1 LASNKNIFYATNP
14 AHMLDALWK
23 VISLSNIP
31 LQDILIFLPSRRAI
45 RATEKM
51 ILQKHGDAVILPELV
66 ALGEG
71 VEDDEFAPS
80 ITTDDTI
87 SNLER
92 IVVLAKLLSG
102 DEHIKNI
109 STALPIARDFI
120 RMTDY
125 FENEGIDVSKINW
138 ADIVDEK
145 YATHFQNKAKILQ
158 ILSDNMNAITQE
170 RVTTTAK
177 RNADIRAWIPY
188 IQSKSFPYK
197 LVIVCGST
205 ASVPATSDLMVAIA
219 NATFGRIILSGKI
232 SGRKSDF
239 ELTTNP
245 YYSEYKFLS
254 RIGIDENDIV
264 PIDVG
269 ESKTIDFM
277 NFAFGNDTSIT
288 TNTDAVSHCHLIEC
302 ERESIEAA
310 AVAEIAEQA
319 IKNNESVLVIT
330 PDAAGNQRIASA
342 LNAKNIPAD
351 FSGGCSA
358 TMHVAGRAILNLFD
372 DWAEKKSKEFDKLYT
387 DSKYDLFET
396 ILHIIESNQTTWMPE
411 FDPLDV
417 NAISIWVAIRE
428 LSNALLQNN
437 IVLTLGDARA
447 FISEALSSVTIRDDA
462 SDNTKVCVL
471 GTIESRMQTADVVIL
486 SGLNEGMFPSTGYEN
501 AWLPQKISTQLGLPS
516 TNHKI
521 SLMSLDFMNLSC
533 AKNVYW
539 LRSKIS
545 GGTQTTESRFLSR
558 VSARGGKFDTS
569 AQEKILSA
577 IFKHDNVNIKPLN
590 YDAPTPP
597 ADWSDM
603 YVTDLEYLIHNPYAY
618 YVRHILRLTVQ
629 DDYWVG
635 PDARKFGT
643 LVHSIIEHAKPGD
656 SPETLV
662 ARMNNAAKNI
672 DGLSGI
678 QMHFWQKRFK
688 EIAPVI
694 ADEIKTCPDAYSEI
708 PGFVE
713 IFGRTI
719 RARADR
725 VTDGAVIDIKTG
737 AAPSKSQ
744 LLLGTMPQLPLEAH
758 MLQTGGFKIPTTTR
772 SKSPIMRFLQLRNN
786 QTKPVEYDSATTADM
801 IRAAVDKTIEVI
813 KMFTVGRAPY
823 ENRPN
828 SDKKYRQYDDLARAW
843 DNK

>member
-1 LASNKNIFYATNP
+1 
-14 AHMLDALWK
+14 MLDALWTI
-23 VISLSNIP
+23 VSSSNIS
-31 LQDILIFLPSRRAI
+31 LQDILIFLPSRRSV

-71 VEDDEFAPS
+71 VEDDEFAPEIAPS
-80 ITTDDTI
+80 DTI

-125 FENEGIDVSKINW
+125 FENEGIDVSKITW
-138 ADIVDEK
+138 ADIIDEK

-158 ILSDNMNAITQE
+158 ILSDNMNAITRG

-188 IQSKSFPYK
+188 IQSKNFPYK

-205 ASVPATSDLMVAIA
+205 ASVPATSDLMATIA
-219 NATFGRIILSGKI
+219 NAPFGRIILSGKI

-254 RIGIDENDIV
+254 RIGVNTDDII

-277 NFAFGNDTSIT
+277 NFAFGNDT
-288 TNTDAVSHCHLIEC
+288 TNSKNTNAVSHCHLIEC
-302 ERESIEAA
+302 ERESVEAA

-319 IKNNESVLVIT
+319 IKKNNSVLVIT

-342 LNAKNIPAD
+342 LNAKNIPTD
-351 FSGGCSA
+351 FSGGRPG
-358 TMHVAGRAILNLFD
+358 TMHVVGRAILNLFD
-372 DWAEKKSKEFDKLYT
+372 DWAEKNSKEFDKLYI

-396 ILHIIESNQTTWMPE
+396 ILHIVELNQNIWMPQ

-417 NAISIWVAIRE
+417 NAVSIWVAIRE
-428 LSNALLQNN
+428 LSSALVRND

-447 FISEALSSVTIRDDA
+447 FISDALSSVTIRSDISDD
-462 SDNTKVCVL
+462 TKVCVL

-486 SGLNEGMFPSTGYEN
+486 TGLNEGMFPSTGYEN

-516 TNHKI
+516 PNHKV

-533 AKNVYW
+533 AENVYW
-539 LRSKIS
+539 LRSKTS
-545 GGTQTTESRFLSR
+545 GGVQTTESRFLSR
-558 VSARGGKFDTS
+558 VTARGGKFDKT
-569 AQEKILSA
+569 AQTEILSA
-577 IFKHDNVNIKPLN
+577 VFEHDNVESKPLN

-618 YVRHILRLTVQ
+618 YVRHILRLAVK

-643 LVHSIIEHAKPGD
+643 LVHSIIENAKPGD
-656 SPETLV
+656 TPETLV
-662 ARMNNAAKNI
+662 ARMDDAAKNI
-672 DGLSGI
+672 DGLNGV
-678 QMHFWQKRFK
+678 QMHFWHKRFQ

-694 ADEIKTCPDAYSEI
+694 ANEINACPDAYSEI

-713 IFGRTI
+713 IAGRII

-725 VTDGAVIDIKTG
+725 VADGIVIDIKTG

-744 LLLGTMPQLPLEAH
+744 LLLGTMPQLPIEAH

-772 SKSPIMRFLQLRNN
+772 SKTPIMRFLQLRNN
-786 QTKPVEYDSATTADM
+786 QTRPVEYGSATTADM

-813 KMFTVGRAPY
+813 NMFTVGRAPY

-828 SDKKYRQYDDLARAW
+828 SESKYRQYDDLARAW

>member
-1 LASNKNIFYATNP
+1 
-14 AHMLDALWK
+14 MLDALWK
-23 VISLSNIP
+23 IVSSSNIS
-31 LQDILIFLPSRRAI
+31 LQDILIFLPSRRSV

-71 VEDDEFAPS
+71 VEDDEFAPEIAPS
-80 ITTDDTI
+80 DTI

-102 DEHIKNI
+102 DEHIKTI

-125 FENEGIDVSKINW
+125 FENEGIDVSKITW
-138 ADIVDEK
+138 ADIIDEK

-158 ILSDNMNAITQE
+158 ILSDNMNAIT
-170 RVTTTAK
+170 RGRITTTAK

-188 IQSKSFPYK
+188 IQSKNFPYK

-205 ASVPATSDLMVAIA
+205 ASVPATSDLMATIA
-219 NATFGRIILSGKI
+219 NAPFGRIILSGKI

-254 RIGIDENDIV
+254 RIGVNTDDII

-277 NFAFGNDTSIT
+277 NFAFGNDT
-288 TNTDAVSHCHLIEC
+288 TNYKNTNAVSHCHLIEC

-310 AVAEIAEQA
+310 AVAKIAEQA
-319 IKNNESVLVIT
+319 IKKNKSVLVIT

-342 LNAKNIPAD
+342 LNAKNIPTD
-351 FSGGCSA
+351 FSGGRPA
-358 TMHVAGRAILNLFD
+358 TMHVVGRAILNLFD
-372 DWAEKKSKEFDKLYT
+372 DWAEKNSKEFDKLYI

-396 ILHIIESNQTTWMPE
+396 ILHIVELNQNIWMPQ
-411 FDPLDV
+411 FDPLDI
-417 NAISIWVAIRE
+417 NAVSIWVAIRE
-428 LSNALLQNN
+428 LSGALLRND

-447 FISEALSSVTIRDDA
+447 FISDALSSVTIRGDVP
-462 SDNTKVCVL
+462 DNTKVCVL

-486 SGLNEGMFPSTGYEN
+486 TGLNEGMFPSTGYEN

-516 TNHKI
+516 PNHKV

-533 AKNVYW
+533 AENVYW

-545 GGTQTTESRFLSR
+545 GGVQTTESRFLSR
-558 VSARGGKFDTS
+558 VTARGGKFDKT
-569 AQEKILSA
+569 AQTEILSA
-577 IFKHDNVNIKPLN
+577 VFEHDNVESKPLN

-597 ADWSDM
+597 TDWSDM

-618 YVRHILRLTVQ
+618 YVRHILRLAVQ

-643 LVHSIIEHAKPGD
+643 LVHSIIEHAKPD
-656 SPETLV
+656 DTPETLV
-662 ARMNNAAKNI
+662 ARMDDAAKNI
-672 DGLSGI
+672 DGLNGV
-678 QMHFWQKRFK
+678 QMHFWHKRFK

-694 ADEIKTCPDAYSEI
+694 ANEINACPDAYSEI

-713 IFGRTI
+713 IAGRTI
-719 RARADR
+719 CARADR
-725 VTDGAVIDIKTG
+725 VADGIVIDIKTG

-772 SKSPIMRFLQLRNN
+772 SKTPTMRFLQLRNN
-786 QTKPVEYDSATTADM
+786 QTKPVEYDSATTAAM

-813 KMFTVGRAPY
+813 NMFTVGRAPY

-828 SDKKYRQYDDLARAW
+828 SESKYRQYDDLARAW

>member
-1 LASNKNIFYATNP
+1 
-14 AHMLDALWK
+14 MLDALWK
-23 VISLSNIP
+23 IISSSNIP
-31 LQDILIFLPSRRAI
+31 LQDILIFLPSRRAV

-51 ILQKHGDAVILPELV
+51 IVQESGNAVILPELV

-71 VEDDEFAPS
+71 VEDIDFAS
-80 ITTDDTI
+80 EITTDDTV

-125 FENEGIDVSKINW
+125 FENEGIDVSKITW
-138 ADIVDEK
+138 ADIIDEK

-158 ILSDNMNAITQE
+158 ILSDNMNAIT
-170 RVTTTAK
+170 RGRITTTAK

-188 IQSKSFPYK
+188 IQSKNFPYK

-205 ASVPATSDLMVAIA
+205 ASVPATSDLMATIA
-219 NATFGRIILSGKI
+219 NAPFGRIILSGKI

-254 RIGIDENDIV
+254 RIGVNTDDII

-269 ESKTIDFM
+269 ESETIDFM
-277 NFAFGNDTSIT
+277 NFAFGNDT
-288 TNTDAVSHCHLIEC
+288 TNSKNTNAVSHCHLIEC
-302 ERESIEAA
+302 ERESIESA

-319 IKNNESVLVIT
+319 IKKNKSVLVIT

-342 LNAKNIPAD
+342 LNAKNIPTD
-351 FSGGCSA
+351 FSGGRPA
-358 TMHVAGRAILNLFD
+358 TMHVIGRAILNLFD
-372 DWAEKKSKEFDKLYT
+372 GWAEKNSKEFDKLYI

-396 ILHIIESNQTTWMPE
+396 ILHIVESNQNIWMPT

-428 LSNALLQNN
+428 LSSALVRND

-447 FISEALSSVTIRDDA
+447 FISDALSSVTIRSDISDD
-462 SDNTKVCVL
+462 TKVCVL

-486 SGLNEGMFPSTGYEN
+486 TSLNEGMFPSTGYEN

-516 TNHKI
+516 PNHKV

-533 AKNVYW
+533 AENVYW

-545 GGTQTTESRFLSR
+545 GGVQTTESRFLSR
-558 VSARGGKFDTS
+558 VTARGGKFDKT
-569 AQEKILSA
+569 AQTEILSA
-577 IFKHDNVNIKPLN
+577 VLEHDNVDAKPLN

-618 YVRHILRLTVQ
+618 YVRHILRLAVK

-656 SPETLV
+656 TPETLI
-662 ARMNNAAKNI
+662 ARMDNAAKNI
-672 DGLSGI
+672 DGLNGV
-678 QMHFWQKRFK
+678 QMHFWHKRFK

-694 ADEIKTCPDAYSEI
+694 VNEINACPGAYSEI

-713 IFGRTI
+713 IAGRTI

-725 VTDGAVIDIKTG
+725 VADGVVIDIKTG

-744 LLLGTMPQLPLEAH
+744 LLLGTMPQLPLEAR
-758 MLQTGGFKIPTTTR
+758 MLQTGGFKISTTTR
-772 SKSPIMRFLQLRNN
+772 SKTPSMRFLQLQNN

-813 KMFTVGRAPY
+813 NMFTVGRAPY

-828 SDKKYRQYDDLARAW
+828 SEPKYRQYDDLARVW